1 MIHRAQVIS
10 TAKVPIIKMH
20 AGRNPHTDA
29 AYAVDLSGAFY
40 LTLVPIRP
48 RRRGERRSLR
58 TFPGASLR
66 PGSLAFNPD
75 TPRRLSTPLLTP
87 FKSTPTFARMD
98 PQPSVGAV
106 NGLDAVAW
114 IKRQCETFPA
124 LRPLVLTL
132 KRLLKTHALDDAS
145 TGGCGGYLLVSL
157 AVSHLR
163 LSGDAGK
170 ASPGNLGALLL
181 GFLRRFGNDFDY
193 ARTAVAAGR
202 ASGVLSA
209 KELVVHPGA
218 FGRRPVILCEDPQAR
233 LLRVFASPQF
243 FLPQPKI
250 NSRPGPERRRS
261 ARLCDDVAMI

>member
-1 MIHRAQVIS
+1 
-10 TAKVPIIKMH
+10 
-20 AGRNPHTDA
+20 
-29 AYAVDLSGAFY
+29 
-40 LTLVPIRP
+40 
-48 RRRGERRSLR
+48 
-58 TFPGASLR
+58 
-66 PGSLAFNPD
+66 
-75 TPRRLSTPLLTP
+75 
-87 FKSTPTFARMD
+87 MD
-98 PQPSVGAV
+98 PRPSVGAV